1 MSTSADDETRAVL
14 SDLSYAVSYEIN
26 QRKAQEEQWTP
37 LTVLGIKKIDATS
50 LFLRAAEID
59 ATLIEGAESRIR
71 LDGVE
76 YSAEISGLRLA
87 DMTIRVNECKLDD
100 VLKAE
105 LRLPI
110 QGQLE
115 EVEKFLFKSLI
126 DTTGPIWQH
135 PSTALANSLT
145 EPLESRAA
153 NHNIK
158 YILGA
163 PGSGK
168 TSHLVERAMAA
179 AQLGGR
185 VVIVSFTNAAADVIF
200 ERIGRKVASESSL
213 TVTRHGATETALHL
227 ERRFACPRVTVA
239 GSQREAIDANIAI
252 TTAYRAFFLAKSRMG
267 THSHVFVD
275 EASTIPLAL
284 AWTSALLA
292 TESVELCGDP
302 FQLGPIGQD
311 DLESSTLRR
320 AFKTSPFEVE
330 GVMVAARTD
339 TRIEVLQGQH
349 RLPARLAAAATP
361 PLYRSTSA
369 PSGMSVAEPT
379 SPWGEGSLLYIDTS
393 GLNPIGEQVDGSRRN
408 FVHAGL
414 VKDCVAALLEQGE
427 IGPDDLASSLLVIT
441 PYRVQRG
448 AIRKVLN
455 ETGWFSPAQVRASV
469 TTIHRAQGSER
480 PFVILDVTDA
490 PLSGQVEKSS
500 IGRLW
505 DGLGW
510 QSEGARLLT
519 TALTRASKQ
528 ALVIM
533 KRDLVAIPADP
544 HSLEIKSLPRLNS
557 MLERYGRPAD
567 VVLTSTKV
575 KPAPSTSAP

>member
-1 MSTSADDETRAVL
+1 MSTSVDDETRAVL
-14 SDLSYAVSYEIN
+14 SDLSYAVSYELN
-26 QRKAQEEQWTP
+26 QRKTMEEQWTP

-59 ATLIEGAESRIR
+59 ATLMEGAECRIR

-76 YSAEISGLRLA
+76 YPAEIVGLRLA
-87 DMTIRVNECKLDD
+87 DMTIRVNEYGLDD

-105 LRLPI
+105 LRLPV

-115 EVEKFLFKSLI
+115 EVEKFLLKSLI
-126 DTTGPIWQH
+126 DTTSPIWNH
-135 PSTALANSLT
+135 PSTPLANSLT

-153 NHNIK
+153 RHNVK

-168 TSHLVERAMAA
+168 TSHLVERAIAA
-179 AQLGGR
+179 AHAGGR

-200 ERIGRKVASESSL
+200 ERIGRTVATESTL
-213 TVTRHGATETALHL
+213 TVARHGATETALHL
-227 ERRFACPRVTVA
+227 ERHFACPRVTVA
-239 GSQREAIDANIAI
+239 GSQREAVDADIAI
-252 TTAYRAFFLAKSRMG
+252 TTAYRAFFLTKSRMG

-330 GVMVAARTD
+330 GVMVAAKTD
-339 TRIEVLQGQH
+339 SRIQVLQEQH

-361 PLYRSTSA
+361 PLYQSTSA
-369 PSGMSVAEPT
+369 PSGMGVAEPA

-393 GLNPIGEQVDGSRRN
+393 GLNPVGEQVDGSRRN
-408 FVHAGL
+408 LVHAGV
-414 VKDCVAALLEQGE
+414 VKDCVVALLEQGAIE
-427 IGPDDLASSLLVIT
+427 PETLASSLLVIT

-448 AIRKVLN
+448 TIRKALN
-455 ETGWFSPAQVRASV
+455 QTGWFPPEQVRASV

-519 TALTRASKQ
+519 TALTRASQQ

-557 MLERYGRPAD
+557 MLEHYGRPAD
-567 VVLTSTKV
+567 MSLSS
-575 KPAPSTSAP
+575 P